1 MCLAAWAVARH
12 PRFPWLLATN
22 RDEFL
27 DRLAEP
33 MGWWTVEPGG
43 RVLGGR
49 DRSGGGTWLGLR
61 EDGRLAWLTNV
72 REPGRFEAGLPSRGA
87 LVVEALQAA
96 QADAAWLHRAAATPR
111 NGFNLVVAEL
121 AQDRFVW
128 TSNRPQPQHRAGGAG
143 VWGLSNAML
152 ETPWPKVSA
161 LKGALERLLD
171 ESPGVDGLFAGALV
185 ALSSRDTPPDEALPR
200 TGVPMLR
207 ERQLAPAFIRIP
219 GDSPATGYGTRCS
232 TVCVVEA
239 LDNGRRRVHLLERRF
254 DPEGHPAGESREW
267 LDLP

>member
-1 MCLAAWAVARH
+1 VARH

-22 RDEFL
+22 RDEFQN
-27 DRLAEP
+27 RLAEP
-33 MGWWTVEPGG
+33 LGWWAAGDG
-43 RVLGGR
+43 LRVLGGR

-61 EDGRLAWLTNV
+61 GDGRLAWLTNV
-72 REPGRFEAGLPSRGA
+72 REPGRFESGLPSRGA
-87 LVVEALQAA
+87 LVVEALQAP
-96 QADAAWLHRAAATPR
+96 QADAAWLARAAATPR

-152 ETPWPKVSA
+152 ETPWPKVRA
-161 LKGALERLLD
+161 LKTALERLLD
-171 ESPGVDGLFAGALV
+171 GEPGLDGLIAGSLAAL
-185 ALSSRDTPPDEALPR
+185 ARRDVPPDEDLPR

-219 GDSPATGYGTRCS
+219 GDSPVTGYGTRCS

-239 LDNGRRRVHLLERRF
+239 LGRGGRRAHVVERRF
-254 DPEGHPAGESREW
+254 GPDGEPMGDTLEVV
-267 LDLP
+267 DLS